1 MVSVTEGFAPGV
13 NAPRFGVNAP
23 NFCVSFLLR
32 WLFSLKCRRKS
43 RENPYQNHPTKNEN
57 VTKRALLSSKGYD
70 YFFFQFLPWGS
81 CFTSVQLGRL
91 DLMDIP
97 KPMIKCCRWCCRINI
112 IVLIWVSVVFL
123 FHKCLRLFV
132 LVCTPFLCFVL
143 TMMLLSSLM
152 FVILVF

>member
-57 VTKRALLSSKGYD
+57 VTKRALLSSKGCD
-70 YFFFQFLPWGS
+70 YFFFSISSMG
-81 CFTSVQLGRL
+81 QLLYQCPTWEIGF
-91 DLMDIP
+91 DGHSKTDD
-97 KPMIKCCRWCCRINI
+97 
-112 IVLIWVSVVFL
+112 
-123 FHKCLRLFV
+123 
-132 LVCTPFLCFVL
+132 
-143 TMMLLSSLM
+143 
-152 FVILVF
+152 